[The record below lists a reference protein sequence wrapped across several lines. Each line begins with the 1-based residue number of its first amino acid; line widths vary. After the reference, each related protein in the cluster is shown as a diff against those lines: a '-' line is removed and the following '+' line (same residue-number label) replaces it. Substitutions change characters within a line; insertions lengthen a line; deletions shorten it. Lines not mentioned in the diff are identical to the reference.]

1 MKDSIGQEAKIGD
14 LVVYTGYSGGY
25 QQFGIVSK
33 VGPKHITMIELK
45 TYYSIDDYSGNDKT
59 EEQMYTE
66 QTTRKS
72 SSGLFTIVNSILDFV
87 LAQDVSISSYKNKSH
102 SPERVEP
109 MAVAYEFIRKHL
121 KI

>member
-1 MKDSIGQEAKIGD
+1 MIDSIGQEANIGD

-33 VGPKHITMIELK
+33 VTPKSITIIELHK
-45 TYYSIDDYSGNDKT
+45 YYSTDDWKGNAKT

-72 SSGLFTIVNSILDFV
+72 SSGLFTIVTPILDFV
-87 LAQDVSISSYKNKSH
+87 LSQDVSISSYKNKTH
-102 SPERVEP
+102 VPIRTEP
-109 MAVAYEFIRKHL
+109 MANAYEAIRKYL
-121 KI
+121 RI